1 MVIYLYEP
9 SMCMVRQLKW
19 LEMTATYCIFLF
31 LVSKN
36 SPKCSKDVTKTSK
49 KVLVLKII
57 KNPISDIWTIQVSYV
72 LANILEIS
80 SFSQQAHIH
89 CSYLL
94 CNIRG
99 GKLVFHQSWNRSQ
112 ICLVFS
118 HAEYL
123 RGQELANGYFCRAFI
138 ILPEDRSFSIQSH
151 SSFKLNGTVW
161 ARKVCNSFF
170 RL

>member
-1 MVIYLYEP
+1 MAKNDCNILYFHIFNVQKFPKMFQRCHKNFQKSTCIEDNKKKLYLTTF
-9 SMCMVRQLKW
+9 S
-19 LEMTATYCIFLF
+19 
-31 LVSKN
+31 N
-36 SPKCSKDVTKTSK
+36 
-49 KVLVLKII
+49 
-57 KNPISDIWTIQVSYV
+57 IWIIQVSYV

-89 CSYLL
+89 CFYLL

-99 GKLVFHQSWNRSQ
+99 GKLVFHQSWNRFQ

-118 HAEYL
+118 HAECL

-151 SSFKLNGTVW
+151 SFFKLNWTVF